1 MNIDL
6 ELYRVFYF
14 VAKNKHMTKAS
25 QELNISQPAISQTIR
40 KLEEQI
46 GGALFLRSN
55 KGMTLTEEGEM
66 LFNYV
71 SRALEIINSAE
82 IEFTSYKNLSKGKLN
97 IGAST
102 TLTKLFL
109 LDRIEIFLNKFPGVE
124 INIINGLTSDLLL
137 DLQNSKLDLVI
148 FNESS
153 LIDPSLNLKTIG
165 SIKHG
170 FVYNPNYFE
179 DKILNFNNLNEYPL
193 ILQKSSSNTRKFLD
207 NLALKNNVILHPNME
222 VVSQELITEFV
233 NKGLGVGFVMID
245 LAKRNYPYLKELN
258 INKEIPSVD
267 IYLATNKHLT
277 FACIEFLKLFNEK
290 N

>member
-1 MNIDL
+1 
-6 ELYRVFYF
+6 
-14 VAKNKHMTKAS
+14 
-25 QELNISQPAISQTIR
+25 
-40 KLEEQI
+40 
-46 GGALFLRSN
+46 
-55 KGMTLTEEGEM
+55 M
-66 LFNYV
+66 LFR
-71 SRALEIINSAE
+71 S
-82 IEFTSYKNLSKGKLN
+82 
-97 IGAST
+97 
-102 TLTKLFL
+102 
-109 LDRIEIFLNKFPGVE
+109 PGVE